1 MIEIIDKNIFEHN
14 AQCIIHQANCHCRMA
29 SGVAA
34 QIRRFYPEA
43 VAADNATTVGDANKL
58 GTFTSATGKD
68 GKIIYNLYGQY
79 NFGNQIRQTHYEGF
93 YRAMDAIHK
102 DVVARNLTTAS
113 VPYNI
118 GCGLAGGSWKIVS
131 AIIDE
136 IWHNSPVELTICR
149 YAPENARDRGY

>member
-1 MIEIIDKNIFEHN
+1 MIKIQDINIFDFD
-14 AQCIIHQANCHCRMA
+14 AACIIHQANCHCRMA

-34 QIRRFYPEA
+34 QIHRLYPEA
-43 VAADNATTVGDANKL
+43 VEADNATRSGDATKL
-58 GTFTSATGKD
+58 GTFSHATGKD
-68 GKIIYNLYGQY
+68 GKIIYNLYGQF

-93 YRAMDAIHK
+93 YRAMDAIYK
-102 DVVARNLTTAS
+102 DVVAKKLTTAS

-136 IWHNSPVELTICR
+136 IWHRSDIDLTICR